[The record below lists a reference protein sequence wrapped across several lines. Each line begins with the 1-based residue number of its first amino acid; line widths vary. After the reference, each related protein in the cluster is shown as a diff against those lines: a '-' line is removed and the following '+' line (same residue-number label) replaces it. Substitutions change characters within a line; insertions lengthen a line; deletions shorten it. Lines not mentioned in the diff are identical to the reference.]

1 MKGKVI
7 KYYNYEMLVVMQE
20 EFDSAED
27 AAYQLEASD
36 KATVKEISDKKLMFS
51 RVKLLKEEKADGLRS
66 KENKEVRGSTGK
78 GNQTN
83 VQIQKLGF

>member
-27 AAYQLEASD
+27 AAHQLEASD

-66 KENKEVRGSTGK
+66 KESKGARGSAGK

-83 VQIQKLGF
+83 V

>member
-20 EFDSAED
+20 QFHSAED

-83 VQIQKLGF
+83 V

>member
-36 KATVKEISDKKLMFS
+36 KATLKEITDKKLMFS

-83 VQIQKLGF
+83 V

>member
-27 AAYQLEASD
+27 AAHQLEASD
-36 KATVKEISDKKLMFS
+36 KATVKEITDKKLMFS

-83 VQIQKLGF
+83 V

>member
-36 KATVKEISDKKLMFS
+36 KATVKEITDKKLMFS

-66 KENKEVRGSTGK
+66 KENKEVRGSAGK

-83 VQIQKLGF
+83 V

>member
-27 AAYQLEASD
+27 AAHQLEASD
-36 KATVKEISDKKLMFS
+36 KATLKEISDKKLMFS

-83 VQIQKLGF
+83 V

>member
-27 AAYQLEASD
+27 AAHQLEASD

-83 VQIQKLGF
+83 V

>member
-36 KATVKEISDKKLMFS
+36 KATVKEITDKKLMFS

-83 VQIQKLGF
+83 V

>member
-83 VQIQKLGF
+83 V

>member
-27 AAYQLEASD
+27 AAHQLEASD
-36 KATVKEISDKKLMFS
+36 KATLKEITDKKLMFS

-83 VQIQKLGF
+83 V

>member
-36 KATVKEISDKKLMFS
+36 KATVKEVTDKKLMFS

-83 VQIQKLGF
+83 V